1 VENASVDFVIGFVA
15 VIWLAARRFN
25 TPRPVR
31 TYTCMVRY
39 LWGSAAYVAAGAVLY
54 VVAYSFLARAVLS
67 PAYAA
72 LGAVLLIGF
81 ALRLPGASRVD
92 RWIRERLQRAIGY
105 PAEAHRF
112 AAALAIAPFAPSA
125 EVRDEVKVM
134 LQGRGYDLDDDWLPA
149 AEPIRKLWFR
159 IATLFQQVRGWDRDV
174 RFGGF
179 VWLAH
184 DEFDVLRQRFDQ
196 LSLKVVRVLETIEQ
210 LGRLWVCAD
219 EAGLSASAPQR
230 DPSGEVTQRM
240 GNDLRGIIS
249 RLLADLRQ
257 DLAFF
262 NHNLCLFVSRAV
274 LTECVSARGRHRQL
288 VKLGFDVAPE
298 RPSTANVI
306 ALTFAFYFAAFLV
319 FLTPILTG
327 KVPDLSTSLSKI
339 AIVALIQVLA
349 VTIAIV
355 PKPLF
360 GFANENLRG
369 ETPWRFVLSA
379 GLAAA
384 VLALPLLLA
393 FHWLVGTAGAGACV
407 RAGGLTVML
416 PWLLM
421 PFVTAAS
428 LAFLIQD
435 GRWARIDSPLA
446 QRFADVAVMV
456 VVLGLA
462 LCAARGTQYLF
473 VGCDW
478 SNPARDAW
486 LMGIIAVGIGY
497 MIPNTF
503 RRPVPRCVNAASG
516 APDSHA
522 QTAPRRAPVAAET

>member
-1 VENASVDFVIGFVA
+1 MENTALAFVLGLAA
-15 VIWLAARRFN
+15 VVWLASRRFN

-31 TYTCMVRY
+31 TYTKATRY
-39 LWGSAAYVAAGAVLY
+39 FWGCTVY
-54 VVAYSFLARAVLS
+54 VVAAVLV
-67 PAYAA
+67 YAGFEFLLRRSFAPLAEHAAFAAVA
-72 LGAVLLIGF
+72 LMAVVV
-81 ALRLPGASRVD
+81 RMPGAARLD
-92 RWIRERLQRAIGY
+92 RWMRESLQRAIGY
-105 PAEAHRF
+105 PSEAHRL
-112 AAALAIAPFAPSA
+112 AAALAVAPFLPDAA
-125 EVRDEVKVM
+125 VREEVKFM
-134 LQGRGYDLDDDWLPA
+134 LRGRGYELDDAWLPV
-149 AEPIRKLWFR
+149 AEPVRELWFR
-159 IATLFQQVRGWDRDV
+159 TAALFQQVRGWERDA
-174 RFGGF
+174 RYGSFA
-179 VWLAH
+179 WAAH

-210 LGRLWVCAD
+210 LGRLFVCAD
-219 EAGLSASAPQR
+219 GDAATKGAGGAQQR
-230 DPSGEVTQRM
+230 IGA
-240 GNDLRGIIS
+240 DLRSIIS

-262 NHNLCLFVSRAV
+262 NHNLCLFVARAV

>member
-306 ALTFAFYFAAFLV
+306 ALT
-319 FLTPILTG
+319 
-327 KVPDLSTSLSKI
+327 
-339 AIVALIQVLA
+339 
-349 VTIAIV
+349 IAIV